1 MKKVKGQMS
10 ESLVLGLLL
19 ALAGGFFDAYT
30 YLCRGG
36 VFANA
41 ETGNIVLLG
50 AHLAEGD
57 WEKALRYLLP
67 IVAFAFGVLSAELV
81 KRRFKSRQNRDIN
94 IHWRQIVV
102 LGEMV
107 LVTIA
112 ALLPQRRAQSNKG
125 SYGSVAAAAGSLA
138 YRGAA
143 ALCVEGALR
152 TGAGL
157 VYLASVEPV
166 IQLVLTRT
174 PECCALPC
182 RTDAD
187 GGILAADAAAVRQ
200 RFTEKPA
207 VLLAGPG
214 LGPSAARIL
223 NALLTADAK
232 WKAAVLDAD
241 ALNALAAG
249 ELGQFPLLPTNTV
262 LTPHP
267 GEAARLLGCSVAQIQ
282 TDRPAAAQ
290 ELAERYGCVAV
301 LKGSGTL
308 IAAPGR
314 EMLHN
319 PTGNPGLARG
329 GSGDV
334 LAGML
339 AALLAQGLAPFD
351 AAACAVWLHGAAADR
366 CAARTSQ
373 LTMLPH
379 DILTDLA
386 DVVKELTGR

>member
-1 MKKVKGQMS
+1 M
-10 ESLVLGLLL
+10 
-19 ALAGGFFDAYT
+19 
-30 YLCRGG
+30 
-36 VFANA
+36 
-41 ETGNIVLLG
+41 
-50 AHLAEGD
+50 H
-57 WEKALRYLLP
+57 
-67 IVAFAFGVLSAELV
+67 ELNQH
-81 KRRFKSRQNRDIN
+81 K
-94 IHWRQIVV
+94 
-102 LGEMV
+102 
-107 LVTIA
+107 IA

-267 GEAARLLGCSVAQIQ
+267 GEAAPPAGVPAWRRSRLTAPPPRRSW
-282 TDRPAAAQ
+282 R
-290 ELAERYGCVAV
+290 
-301 LKGSGTL
+301 SG
-308 IAAPGR
+308 
-314 EMLHN
+314 M
-319 PTGNPGLARG
+319 
-329 GSGDV
+329 
-334 LAGML
+334 
-339 AALLAQGLAPFD
+339 AAL
-351 AAACAVWLHGAAADR
+351 R
-366 CAARTSQ
+366 C
-373 LTMLPH
+373 
-379 DILTDLA
+379 
-386 DVVKELTGR
+386 

>member
-1 MKKVKGQMS
+1 M
-10 ESLVLGLLL
+10 
-19 ALAGGFFDAYT
+19 
-30 YLCRGG
+30 
-36 VFANA
+36 
-41 ETGNIVLLG
+41 
-50 AHLAEGD
+50 H
-57 WEKALRYLLP
+57 
-67 IVAFAFGVLSAELV
+67 ELNQH
-81 KRRFKSRQNRDIN
+81 K
-94 IHWRQIVV
+94 
-102 LGEMV
+102 
-107 LVTIA
+107 IA

-166 IQLVLTRT
+166 IQLVLTPT

-290 ELAERYGCVAV
+290 ELATVMRD
-301 LKGSGTL
+301 LK
-308 IAAPGR
+308 
-314 EMLHN
+314 
-319 PTGNPGLARG
+319 
-329 GSGDV
+329 
-334 LAGML
+334 
-339 AALLAQGLAPFD
+339 
-351 AAACAVWLHGAAADR
+351 
-366 CAARTSQ
+366 
-373 LTMLPH
+373 
-379 DILTDLA
+379 
-386 DVVKELTGR
+386 

>member
-1 MKKVKGQMS
+1 MTMS
-10 ESLVLGLLL
+10 TNTTINDDIVAVQVNQGDLDQVS
-19 ALAGGFFDAYT
+19 
-30 YLCRGG
+30 
-36 VFANA
+36 NA
-41 ETGNIVLLG
+41 TFYNPHAILG

>member
-1 MKKVKGQMS
+1 M
-10 ESLVLGLLL
+10 
-19 ALAGGFFDAYT
+19 
-30 YLCRGG
+30 
-36 VFANA
+36 
-41 ETGNIVLLG
+41 
-50 AHLAEGD
+50 H
-57 WEKALRYLLP
+57 WLP
-67 IVAFAFGVLSAELV
+67 
-81 KRRFKSRQNRDIN
+81 
-94 IHWRQIVV
+94 
-102 LGEMV
+102 
-107 LVTIA
+107 
-112 ALLPQRRAQSNKG
+112 
-125 SYGSVAAAAGSLA
+125 
-138 YRGAA
+138 
-143 ALCVEGALR
+143 
-152 TGAGL
+152 
-157 VYLASVEPV
+157 
-166 IQLVLTRT
+166 
-174 PECCALPC
+174 
-182 RTDAD
+182 
-187 GGILAADAAAVRQ
+187 
-200 RFTEKPA
+200 
-207 VLLAGPG
+207 
-214 LGPSAARIL
+214 
-223 NALLTADAK
+223 
-232 WKAAVLDAD
+232 
-241 ALNALAAG
+241 G
-249 ELGQFPLLPTNTV
+249 ELGQFPLLPANTV

>member
-1 MKKVKGQMS
+1 M
-10 ESLVLGLLL
+10 
-19 ALAGGFFDAYT
+19 
-30 YLCRGG
+30 
-36 VFANA
+36 
-41 ETGNIVLLG
+41 
-50 AHLAEGD
+50 H
-57 WEKALRYLLP
+57 
-67 IVAFAFGVLSAELV
+67 ELNQH
-81 KRRFKSRQNRDIN
+81 K
-94 IHWRQIVV
+94 
-102 LGEMV
+102 
-107 LVTIA
+107 IA

-241 ALNALAAG
+241 AECTGCRGAG
-249 ELGQFPLLPTNTV
+249 AV
-262 LTPHP
+262 
-267 GEAARLLGCSVAQIQ
+267 
-282 TDRPAAAQ
+282 PAFAHQYRADP
-290 ELAERYGCVAV
+290 APRR
-301 LKGSGTL
+301 GSPPAGVQ
-308 IAAPGR
+308 
-314 EMLHN
+314 
-319 PTGNPGLARG
+319 RG
-329 GSGDV
+329 
-334 LAGML
+334 
-339 AALLAQGLAPFD
+339 
-351 AAACAVWLHGAAADR
+351 AD
-366 CAARTSQ
+366 
-373 LTMLPH
+373 P
-379 DILTDLA
+379 D
-386 DVVKELTGR
+386 

>member
-57 WEKALRYLLP
+57 LEKALRYLLP

>member
-1 MKKVKGQMS
+1 M
-10 ESLVLGLLL
+10 
-19 ALAGGFFDAYT
+19 
-30 YLCRGG
+30 
-36 VFANA
+36 
-41 ETGNIVLLG
+41 
-50 AHLAEGD
+50 
-57 WEKALRYLLP
+57 
-67 IVAFAFGVLSAELV
+67 
-81 KRRFKSRQNRDIN
+81 
-94 IHWRQIVV
+94 
-102 LGEMV
+102 
-107 LVTIA
+107 
-112 ALLPQRRAQSNKG
+112 
-125 SYGSVAAAAGSLA
+125 
-138 YRGAA
+138 
-143 ALCVEGALR
+143 
-152 TGAGL
+152 
-157 VYLASVEPV
+157 
-166 IQLVLTRT
+166 
-174 PECCALPC
+174 
-182 RTDAD
+182 
-187 GGILAADAAAVRQ
+187 
-200 RFTEKPA
+200 
-207 VLLAGPG
+207 
-214 LGPSAARIL
+214 

-249 ELGQFPLLPTNTV
+249 ELGQFPLLPANTV

>member
-1 MKKVKGQMS
+1 MHILNRQDILS
-10 ESLVLGLLL
+10 
-19 ALAGGFFDAYT
+19 
-30 YLCRGG
+30 
-36 VFANA
+36 
-41 ETGNIVLLG
+41 
-50 AHLAEGD
+50 
-57 WEKALRYLLP
+57 LLP
-67 IVAFAFGVLSAELV
+67 P
-81 KRRFKSRQNRDIN
+81 R
-94 IHWRQIVV
+94 
-102 LGEMV
+102 
-107 LVTIA
+107 
-112 ALLPQRRAQSNKG
+112 PAQSNKG
-125 SYGSVAAAAGSLA
+125 SYGSVVAVAGSTA

-143 ALCVEGALR
+143 ALCTEGALR

-182 RTDAD
+182 KAD
-187 GGILAADAAAVRQ
+187 DVGGISAGDAAAIRT
-200 RFTEKPA
+200 RFAKKPA

-214 LGPSAARIL
+214 LGPTAAQIL
-223 NALLTADAK
+223 QALLSPDAG
-232 WKAAVLDAD
+232 WRAAVLDAD

-249 ELGQFPLLPTNTV
+249 ALGPAPVLPLNTV

-267 GEAARLLGCSVAQIQ
+267 GEAARLLQCSVAEIQ
-282 TDRPAAAQ
+282 ADRPKAVRQ
-290 ELAERYGCVAV
+290 LAEKYGCTAA

-308 IAAPGR
+308 ITAPGYDI
-314 EMLHN
+314 LQN

-334 LAGML
+334 LAGMA
-339 AALLAQGLAPFD
+339 AALLAQGLSAMD

-379 DILTDLA
+379 DILTDLPAVVAGLA
-386 DVVKELTGR
+386 DP

>member
-386 DVVKELTGR
+386 DVVNELTGR